1 MPGVDIKKDDMVK
14 VLQGKDRGKEGRVVR
29 VLPREGR
36 VMVDGVAL
44 AKKHMRASGKRST
57 GGQQL
62 QQGGIIDAEMFIDI
76 SNVQIVCKSC
86 GKASRVGH
94 RVGGRREDP
103 VLSPMR
109 VGALRTMADYTP
121 RMKTLFNEELVP
133 RLMER
138 ARPEERHAGAA
149 VREGRHQHGRG

>member
-44 AKKHMRASGKRST
+44 AKKHMRSTGKRST
-57 GGQQL
+57 SGQQL

-76 SNVQIVCKSC
+76 SNVQIMCKTC
-86 GKASRVGH
+86 GRPTRVGH
-94 RVGGRREDP
+94 RYEGDVKVRICRRCE
-103 VLSPMR
+103 
-109 VGALRTMADYTP
+109 A
-121 RMKTLFNEELVP
+121 EL
-133 RLMER
+133 
-138 ARPEERHAGAA
+138 
-149 VREGRHQHGRG
+149 

>member
-44 AKKHMRASGKRST
+44 AKKHMRSSGKRSS

-76 SNVQIVCKSC
+76 SNVQVVCGAC
-86 GKASRVGH
+86 GKPTRIGH
-94 RVGGRREDP
+94 RMEGEVKVRFCRRCE
-103 VLSPMR
+103 
-109 VGALRTMADYTP
+109 T
-121 RMKTLFNEELVP
+121 EL
-133 RLMER
+133 
-138 ARPEERHAGAA
+138 
-149 VREGRHQHGRG
+149 

>member
-14 VLQGKDRGKEGRVVR
+14 VLQGKDRGKEGRVIR

-62 QQGGIIDAEMFIDI
+62 QQGGIIDAEMFVDI
-76 SNVQIVCKSC
+76 SNVQVVCTSC
-86 GKASRVGH
+86 GKASRIGH
-94 RVGGRREDP
+94 RVEGDVKIRFCRRCG
-103 VLSPMR
+103 S
-109 VGALRTMADYTP
+109 
-121 RMKTLFNEELVP
+121 EL
-133 RLMER
+133 
-138 ARPEERHAGAA
+138 
-149 VREGRHQHGRG
+149 

>member
-29 VLPREGR
+29 VLPGQGR

-44 AKKHMRASGKRST
+44 AKKHMRSSGKRST
-57 GGQQL
+57 SGQQL

-76 SNVQIVCKSC
+76 SNVQVVCNSC

-94 RVGGRREDP
+94 RMEGDVKVRFCRRCE
-103 VLSPMR
+103 S
-109 VGALRTMADYTP
+109 
-121 RMKTLFNEELVP
+121 EL
-133 RLMER
+133 
-138 ARPEERHAGAA
+138 
-149 VREGRHQHGRG
+149 

>member
-1 MPGVDIKKDDMVK
+1 MPGVDIKKDDLVK

-44 AKKHMRASGKRST
+44 AKKHQRSAGKRST

-62 QQGGIIDAEMFIDI
+62 QQGGIIDAETFIDI

-86 GKASRVGH
+86 GRPTRVGH
-94 RVGGRREDP
+94 RVESDLKVRICRRCE
-103 VLSPMR
+103 
-109 VGALRTMADYTP
+109 AD
-121 RMKTLFNEELVP
+121 L
-133 RLMER
+133 
-138 ARPEERHAGAA
+138 
-149 VREGRHQHGRG
+149 